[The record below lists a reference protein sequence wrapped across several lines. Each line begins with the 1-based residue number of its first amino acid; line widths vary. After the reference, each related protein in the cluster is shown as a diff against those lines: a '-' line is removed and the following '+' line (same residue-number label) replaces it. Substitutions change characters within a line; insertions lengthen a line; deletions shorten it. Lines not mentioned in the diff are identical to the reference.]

1 MPTDHIDRL
10 ARRRANAKLGW
21 FGHAAIYLLVNT
33 LLIGIATFQGHH
45 WAVFPLLGWGLGLL
59 VHGLSVWA
67 SGLVQPLRER
77 LVERERSKLMPQ
89 RDAW

>member
-1 MPTDHIDRL
+1 MHTDHIDRL

-33 LLIGIATFQGHH
+33 LLISIATFHGQS
-45 WAVFPLLGWGLGLL
+45 WAVFPLLGWGFGLL
-59 VHGLSVWA
+59 MHGLSVWA
-67 SGLVQPLRER
+67 SGLLLPLRER
-77 LVERERSKLMPQ
+77 LVARERNKLMAQ